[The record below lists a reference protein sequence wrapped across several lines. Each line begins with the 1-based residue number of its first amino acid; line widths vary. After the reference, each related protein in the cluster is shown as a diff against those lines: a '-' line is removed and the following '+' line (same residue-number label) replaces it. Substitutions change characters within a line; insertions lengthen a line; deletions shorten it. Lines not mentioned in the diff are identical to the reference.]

1 MVGYLIANYRIEK
14 TEAYE
19 AYPPAVVP
27 TILSYGGEVLVAD
40 YESEVVEGQAS
51 SVSIVLKFRSKDDA
65 LTWYNSSEYREIVHH
80 RTDNSEG
87 FVLFADEYAIP

>member
-1 MVGYLIANYRIEK
+1 MA
-14 TEAYE
+14 
-19 AYPPAVVP
+19 P